1 MPGKLKSPEEVSTI
15 NVTPLCDVMLVLLII
30 FMVITPLLQNNV
42 SVDMVESRNAVDM
55 DAANKSDAAVI
66 SVTRDGNFYLG
77 SQLITADSI
86 TKDVENK
93 LEHNLDKTVYL
104 KADSRAKYGDV
115 LTVAGPAASSWPS
128 ARANGHSVARTQSA
142 GGREQRRVFCVFP
155 KRPWGRGCGAR
166 FALPPRTA
174 LRHKKSRRLRKAR
187 SLGYPVDCR
196 L

>member
-115 LTVAGPAASSWPS
+115 LTVVNA
-128 ARANGHSVARTQSA
+128 VRTADIQNLA
-142 GGREQRRVFCVFP
+142 MLTQQVQRRP
-155 KRPWGRGCGAR
+155 PG
-166 FALPPRTA
+166 LPPAPTA
-174 LRHKKSRRLRKAR
+174 T
-187 SLGYPVDCR
+187 P
-196 L
+196 